1 MNLKF
6 LNEII
11 EIKQH
16 ETERK
21 SKLYN
26 DLIII
31 ELKTYYWKNMS
42 LLQKHPV
49 IEYKIEIF
57 E

>member
-21 SKLYN
+21 FKLYN

-31 ELKTYYWKNMS
+31 ELKTYY
-42 LLQKHPV
+42 
-49 IEYKIEIF
+49 
-57 E
+57 